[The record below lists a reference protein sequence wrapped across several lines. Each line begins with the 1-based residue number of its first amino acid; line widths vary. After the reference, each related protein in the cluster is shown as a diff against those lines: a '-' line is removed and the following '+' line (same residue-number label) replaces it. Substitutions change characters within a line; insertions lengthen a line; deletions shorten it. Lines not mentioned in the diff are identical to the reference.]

1 MKRAIPAVLL
11 LGWGLAGMA
20 GGQKAPLFEHSD
32 QCMACHNGLTAS
44 SGEDISIG
52 FDWRASMMAN
62 SARDPYWQA
71 GVRREIMDHP
81 AAREAIEHEC
91 SICHMPMTNFQ
102 ARAAGGKGEIFAFL
116 PFDSGD
122 ARSASA
128 ADGVSCTVCH
138 RISPENF
145 GAPESFTGHFVIA
158 GNGERQAFGAR
169 EVDAGRAAVMRSAT
183 GFTPTEAEHIQ
194 QSELCATCHT
204 LYTTALGPEGKVI
217 ARLPEQVPYLE
228 WLHSDYRRRQ
238 SCQDCHMER
247 VRGEAALTSV
257 LGQPREGVARHVFV
271 GGNFFVPRM
280 LNRFR
285 QELSVVALP
294 QELEA
299 AAMRTLAFLQNQTAR
314 MTIDGLEVRG
324 SRLVAEVA
332 VENLGGH
339 KLPTAYPSRRVWL
352 HVVVRDRDGRAI
364 FESGALTPQGEIVG
378 NDNDADPKR
387 YEPHY
392 AEINGRGQV
401 QIYESVM
408 ADATG
413 APTTG
418 LLRGVRYLKDNR
430 LLPHG
435 FDKSTASDDIA
446 VVGAAAG
453 DGDFV
458 SGGDR
463 VRYVVELGEAQG
475 PYHVEAALW
484 YQPISFRWAKNLEA
498 YEAPEPLRFTR
509 YYRSMADSSAV
520 LLTRSSRSAR

>member
-1 MKRAIPAVLL
+1 
-11 LGWGLAGMA
+11 
-20 GGQKAPLFEHSD
+20 
-32 QCMACHNGLTAS
+32 
-44 SGEDISIG
+44 
-52 FDWRASMMAN
+52 
-62 SARDPYWQA
+62 
-71 GVRREIMDHP
+71 
-81 AAREAIEHEC
+81 
-91 SICHMPMTNFQ
+91 
-102 ARAAGGKGEIFAFL
+102 
-116 PFDSGD
+116 
-122 ARSASA
+122 
-128 ADGVSCTVCH
+128 
-138 RISPENF
+138 
-145 GAPESFTGHFVIA
+145 
-158 GNGERQAFGAR
+158 
-169 EVDAGRAAVMRSAT
+169 
-183 GFTPTEAEHIQ
+183 
-194 QSELCATCHT
+194 
-204 LYTTALGPEGKVI
+204 
-217 ARLPEQVPYLE
+217 
-228 WLHSDYRRRQ
+228 
-238 SCQDCHMER
+238 MER

-392 AEINGRGQV
+392 AEINGRSQV

-418 LLRGVRYLKDNR
+418 LLSGVRYLKDNR